1 MVRAREK
8 SSVFFLNLDKSR
20 TVQSQTR
27 NILIDNIEINNQKY
41 INKELYWYYKN
52 LCNERRHL
60 SEHVIDNVLN
70 TVSNF
75 PQLPTEES
83 LECEKDITEKELFE
97 ALKGI
102 PNDKSPGNNSL
113 TKEFVKTFWSE
124 VKKNHFYLAFN
135 TLLVKGNSA
144 PHKDKPLLN

>member
-1 MVRAREK
+1 M
-8 SSVFFLNLDKSR
+8 
-20 TVQSQTR
+20 
-27 NILIDNIEINNQKY
+27 
-41 INKELYWYYKN
+41 
-52 LCNERRHL
+52 
-60 SEHVIDNVLN
+60 N

-113 TKEFVKTFWSE
+113 TKEFVETFWPE
-124 VKKNHFYLAFN
+124 VKKKNIFILRL
-135 TLLVKGNSA
+135 TLSW
-144 PHKDKPLLN
+144 

>member
-8 SSVFFLNLDKSR
+8 SSVFFLNFEKSR
-20 TVQSQTR
+20 AVQSQIR

-52 LCNERRHL
+52 LFNERRHL
-60 SEHVIDNVLN
+60 TEHVIDNVLN

-75 PQLPTEES
+75 PQLSTEQS

-97 ALKGI
+97 TLKGI

-113 TKEFVKTFWSE
+113 TKEFVETFWPE
-124 VKKNHFYLAFN
+124 VKKKNIFILRL
-135 TLLVKGNSA
+135 TLSW
-144 PHKDKPLLN
+144 